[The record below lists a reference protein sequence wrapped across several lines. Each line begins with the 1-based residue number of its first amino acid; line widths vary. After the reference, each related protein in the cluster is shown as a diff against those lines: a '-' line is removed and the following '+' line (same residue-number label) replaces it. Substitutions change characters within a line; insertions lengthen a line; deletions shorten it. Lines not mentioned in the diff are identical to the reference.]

1 MSLVRALAAVLLP
14 LALGACE
21 KAARN
26 MYDQAKY
33 RPLAPSSLWADG
45 SSARPLETGVVVHS
59 AGVLAGSSSGREGEQ
74 PAPAPAG
81 MVLPLDERGIPVLRP
96 PANAVRPSPAPVT
109 PALLERGRERYDIYC
124 APCHSVTGDGD
135 GMAVRRGFP
144 QPATLHSEKLRNA
157 TDAHLYDVITY
168 GYGVMYPFED
178 RIAPRDRW
186 ALVAY
191 LRALQLSRHA
201 RLAELVPADRD
212 AALRT
217 LSGTP

>member
-1 MSLVRALAAVLLP
+1 MSLARTIAAVLVP
-14 LALGACE
+14 LALNACE

-33 RPLAPSSLWADG
+33 RPLAPSTLWADG
-45 SSARPLETGVVVHS
+45 SSARPLEPGVVAHS
-59 AGVLAGSSSGREGEQ
+59 AGVLAASSSGREGEQ

-81 MVLPLDERGIPVLRP
+81 MVLPLDERGVPVLHP
-96 PANAVRPSPAPVT
+96 PANAVRTYPAPVT

-144 QPATLHSEKLRNA
+144 QPSTLHSEKMRNA
-157 TDAHLYDVITY
+157 TDTHLYDVITY

-178 RIAPRDRW
+178 RIALRDRW

-201 RLAELVPADRD
+201 RLADLAPADRD
-212 AALRT
+212 AALHA
-217 LSGTP
+217 LPETP